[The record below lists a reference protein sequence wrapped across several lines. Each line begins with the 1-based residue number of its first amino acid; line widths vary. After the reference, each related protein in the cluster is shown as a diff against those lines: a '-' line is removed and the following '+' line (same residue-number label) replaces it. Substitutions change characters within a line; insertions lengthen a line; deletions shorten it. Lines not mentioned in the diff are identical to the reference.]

1 MLYTPLDAAEG
12 PLVVAGG
19 GCQEAPGALERGP
32 VALPTGW
39 PPLEPRGRRGG
50 RLGGSSDRI
59 HRPNLA
65 VNTVA
70 RVCEYGCE

>member
-12 PLVVAGG
+12 PLVVGAARRRQERWREGQWPYQLDGRHWSRAGG
-19 GCQEAPGALERGP
+19 VGG
-32 VALPTGW
+32 GW
-39 PPLEPRGRRGG
+39 
-50 RLGGSSDRI
+50 GGSSDRI